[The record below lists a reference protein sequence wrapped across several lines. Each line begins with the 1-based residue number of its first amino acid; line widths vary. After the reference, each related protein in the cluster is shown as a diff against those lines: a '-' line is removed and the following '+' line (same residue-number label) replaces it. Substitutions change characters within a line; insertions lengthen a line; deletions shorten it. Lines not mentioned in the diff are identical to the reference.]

1 MKALPWQEWPKPDYM
16 NEKSNTMKVEPE
28 TFEKSNTLNLSLFD
42 VTGPYNLSAYVL
54 AYSGQNAIDAL
65 THHPDSPWA
74 KIGVWDE
81 QCQAEYIGQTLV
93 PKKNWFYLLANM
105 GDTDSPHG
113 LIMSKAL

>member
-1 MKALPWQEWPKPDYM
+1 MNPLPWQFLPKTDCM
-16 NEKSNTMKVEPE
+16 NNPNDKPETSNTI
-28 TFEKSNTLNLSLFD
+28 NLSLFD
-42 VTGPYNLSAYVL
+42 VTGPYLLSAYVL

-65 THHPDSPWA
+65 TRSPDSLWG

-105 GDTDSPHG
+105 ADTESPRG
-113 LIMSKAL
+113 LILSKAL